1 MNCISVVDC
10 LYVQLLIVAIIVG
23 LAEDKRH
30 TLDKQAKIL
39 KWSWNVVKPKEWCKC
54 KGEATKW
61 MVALPLCLQLRAT

>member
-39 KWSWNVVKPKEWCKC
+39 K
-54 KGEATKW
+54 
-61 MVALPLCLQLRAT
+61 